1 MPPPTLNSEE
11 PPNPCSIKFQSREVL
26 HCCGA
31 VVFFLTVL
39 DPAKLIGYD
48 RPMLISGSVFM
59 RPLTSR

>member
-1 MPPPTLNSEE
+1 MTAPISNGPTTHGYTTM
-11 PPNPCSIKFQSREVL
+11 RDAT
-26 HCCGA
+26 CCGA

>member
-11 PPNPCSIKFQSREVL
+11 PKNPDPSM